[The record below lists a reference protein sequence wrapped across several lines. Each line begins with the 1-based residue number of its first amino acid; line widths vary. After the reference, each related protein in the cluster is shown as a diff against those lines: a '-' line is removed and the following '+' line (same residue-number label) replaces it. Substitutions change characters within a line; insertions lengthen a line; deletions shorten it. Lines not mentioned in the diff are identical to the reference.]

1 MISGTSKINFV
12 GDVKMEKLEVTSLSS
27 RGQVVIPQ
35 DIRDHL
41 KLKTGEKFV
50 VLGDEDTVILKKIKM
65 PSFKN
70 FDKLLRKTQ
79 EFAKKRGI
87 KPSDVREAIKSVK
100 R

>member
-1 MISGTSKINFV
+1 
-12 GDVKMEKLEVTSLSS
+12 MEKLEVTSLSS

-41 KLKTGEKFV
+41 RLKTGEKFV
-50 VLGDEDTVILKKIKM
+50 VLGEEDTVILKKIKV

-70 FDKLLRKTQ
+70 FDKLIRKTQ
-79 EFAKKRGI
+79 EFAKNKGI
-87 KPSDVREAIKSVK
+87 KPSDVGEATRRAK

>member
-1 MISGTSKINFV
+1 
-12 GDVKMEKLEVTSLSS
+12 MEKLEITSLSS

-35 DIRDHL
+35 DVRDNL

-50 VLGDEDTVILKKIKM
+50 VLGEGDTVILKKIKM

-70 FDKLLRKTQ
+70 FDKLIRKTQ
-79 EFAKKRGI
+79 EFAKKKGI
-87 KPSDVREAIKSVK
+87 KPSDVREAIERAK

>member
-1 MISGTSKINFV
+1 
-12 GDVKMEKLEVTSLSS
+12 MEKLEITSLSS

-35 DIRDHL
+35 DVRDNL

-50 VLGDEDTVILKKIKM
+50 VLGEGDTVILKKIKM

-70 FDKLLRKTQ
+70 FDKLIRKTQ

-87 KPSDVREAIKSVK
+87 KPSDVREAIERAK